1 MKAGHLYLGGNNM
14 RTKQQSRHLITT
26 AAATAVMVMAGVT
39 SAFAQ
44 AARPETTVS
53 LLSAPFGTAT
63 YVLFNTLEQISKKNH
78 PWLRISSSES
88 PGFVFNMKKLD
99 AEPEL
104 RKTTIIGSGP
114 AVGRLASDGVRPFD
128 KKLPSMKVIGNATIV
143 VVWLATTDPKIKS
156 ADDVKGK
163 RIGLGQ
169 AAQINWAVL
178 PRAVVEHGWG
188 ILKQVNVQYLGPKP
202 AITALLD
209 GKVDLAIAGGYL
221 NAETATLALSPQ
233 TSELIAS
240 GRSLYHLPFGT
251 DAVKKTEPKG
261 YQIEPYTI
269 AKGAIDG
276 KNEPLESFI
285 DSAAWMVAP
294 EFPDEIAYET
304 TKLLINHIGEFGE
317 VHAIGKLMSLKGL
330 VLGWKPEDIH
340 PGALRAYKEAGI
352 IK

>member
-1 MKAGHLYLGGNNM
+1 M
-14 RTKQQSRHLITT
+14 RTTRQNLHLLATVAS
-26 AAATAVMVMAGVT
+26 AALMAIAGGT
-39 SAFAQ
+39 CAFAQ
-44 AARPETTVS
+44 TRPETTVS

-104 RKTTIIGSGP
+104 RKTTIVGSGP
-114 AVGRLASDGVRPFD
+114 AVGRLATDGVRPFD
-128 KKLPSMKVIGNATIV
+128 KKLPPLKVLGNATIV
-143 VVWLATTDPKIKS
+143 VVWLATTDAKIKS
-156 ADDVKGK
+156 AADMSGK

-209 GKVDLAIAGGYL
+209 GKVDMAIAGGYL
-221 NAETATLALSPQ
+221 NADQGTLALSPQ
-233 TSELIAS
+233 TTELIAS
-240 GRSLYHLPFGT
+240 GRSLHHISWGT
-251 DAVKKTEPKG
+251 EAVTKTAPKG
-261 YQIEPYTI
+261 YQISPYTI

-276 KNEPLESFI
+276 KNAPLESFI
-285 DSAAWMVAP
+285 DSAAWMVAS
-294 EFPDEIAYET
+294 EFPEEIAYET
-304 TKLLINHIGEFGE
+304 TKLIIQHLGEFGE
-317 VHAIGKLMSLKGL
+317 VHAIGKLMSRGGL
-330 VLGWKPEDIH
+330 VLGWKPEDFH

>member
-1 MKAGHLYLGGNNM
+1 M
-14 RTKQQSRHLITT
+14 RTNQHARRLLTT
-26 AAATAVMVMAGVT
+26 AASAALMAMAGGT
-39 SAFAQ
+39 GAFAQ
-44 AARPETTVS
+44 ARPETTVS

-104 RKTTIIGSGP
+104 RKTTIVGSGP
-114 AVGRLASDGVRPFD
+114 AVGRLATDGVRPFD
-128 KKLPSMKVIGNATIV
+128 KKLPALKVLGNATIV

-188 ILKQVNVQYLGPKP
+188 VLKQVNVQYLGPKP
-202 AITALLD
+202 AITALID
-209 GKVDLAIAGGYL
+209 GKVDMAIAGGYL
-221 NAETATLALSPQ
+221 NADQGTLALSPQ
-233 TSELIAS
+233 TAELIAS
-240 GRSLYHLPFGT
+240 GRTLHHIPWGT
-251 DAVKKTEPKG
+251 EAVTKTAPKG
-261 YQIEPYTI
+261 YQIAPYTI

-276 KNEPLESFI
+276 KNPPLESFI

-294 EFPDEIAYET
+294 EFPEEIAYET
-304 TKLLINHIGEFGE
+304 TKLIIQHLGEFGE
-317 VHAIGKLMSLKGL
+317 VHAIGKLMSRGGL
-330 VLGWKPEDIH
+330 VLGWKPEDFH

>member
-1 MKAGHLYLGGNNM
+1 M
-14 RTKQQSRHLITT
+14 RSIQPKRHLLTT
-26 AAATAVMVMAGVT
+26 AAAAALMAAVGGTGA
-39 SAFAQ
+39 SAQ
-44 AARPETTVS
+44 ARPETTVS

-63 YVLFNTLEQISKKNH
+63 YVLFNTLEQISKKHH

-104 RKTTIIGSGP
+104 RKTTIVGSGP
-114 AVGRLASDGVRPFD
+114 AVGRLGTDGVRPFD
-128 KKLPSMKVIGNATIV
+128 KKMPALKVIGNATIV
-143 VVWLATTDPKIKS
+143 VVWLATTDAKIKGA
-156 ADDVKGK
+156 ADMAGK

-188 ILKQVNVQYLGPKP
+188 VLKQVNVQYLGPKP

-209 GKVDLAIAGGYL
+209 GKVDVAIAGGYL
-221 NAETATLALSPQ
+221 NADQGTLALSPQ
-233 TSELIAS
+233 TTELIAS
-240 GRSLYHLPFGT
+240 GRQLHHISWGT
-251 DAVKKTEPKG
+251 AAVEKTAPKG
-261 YQIEPYTI
+261 YQISPYTV

-276 KNEPLESFI
+276 KNEPLESFV

-294 EFPDEIAYET
+294 EFPEEIAYET
-304 TKLLINHIGEFGE
+304 TKLLINHLGAFGE
-317 VHAIGKLMSLKGL
+317 VHAIGKLMSRGGL
-330 VLGWKPEDIH
+330 VLGWKPENFH

-352 IK
+352 LK

>member
-1 MKAGHLYLGGNNM
+1 M
-14 RTKQQSRHLITT
+14 RTNQHSRRLLTT
-26 AAATAVMVMAGVT
+26 AASAALMAMAGGT
-39 SAFAQ
+39 AAFAQ
-44 AARPETTVS
+44 ARPETTIS

-104 RKTTIIGSGP
+104 RKTTIVGSGP
-114 AVGRLASDGVRPFD
+114 AVGRLATDGVRPFD
-128 KKLPSMKVIGNATIV
+128 KKLPPMKVLGNATIV
-143 VVWLATTDPKIKS
+143 VVWLAATDPKIKS
-156 ADDVKGK
+156 AEDVKGK

-188 ILKQVNVQYLGPKP
+188 VLKQVNVQYLGPKP

-221 NAETATLALSPQ
+221 NADQGTLALSPQ
-233 TSELIAS
+233 TAELIAA
-240 GRSLYHLPFGT
+240 GRTLYHIPWGT
-251 DAVKKTEPKG
+251 EAVTKTAPKG

-276 KNEPLESFI
+276 KNPPLESFI
-285 DSAAWMVAP
+285 DSAAWMVAE
-294 EFPDEIAYET
+294 EFPEEIAYET
-304 TKLLINHIGEFGE
+304 TKLIIQHLGEFGE
-317 VHAIGKLMSLKGL
+317 VHAIGKLMSRGGL
-330 VLGWKPEDIH
+330 ILGWKPEDIH